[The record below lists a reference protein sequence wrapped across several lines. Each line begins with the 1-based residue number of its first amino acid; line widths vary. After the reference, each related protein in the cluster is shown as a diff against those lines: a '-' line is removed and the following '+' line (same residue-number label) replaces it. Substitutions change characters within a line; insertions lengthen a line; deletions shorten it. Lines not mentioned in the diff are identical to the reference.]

1 MKEGV
6 VVKEGLRQSMSW
18 VHTWAGLLVCWLL
31 LLVFMAGTAAYYR
44 HEITFWMK
52 PELHK
57 AAEAPATIPAA
68 ASATLIVRELQ
79 QRAPQASAWFIDLPS
94 ERNPLIVAGWTNPPR
109 KGMSREERRAAFRLQ
124 NVTLDPITGQ
134 HTAAPRD
141 TRGGE
146 FLYRL
151 HFDLYYMS
159 ALWGRWI
166 VGIAAMFMLV
176 AIVSGVITHKR
187 IFKDFFTFR
196 PRKGQ
201 RSWLDAHNATAVLA
215 LPFHL
220 MITYTGLVTLM
231 FMYMPSPTKA
241 LYGEDQ
247 NTMFAEVFMN
257 VDRTKPAGVAAPLAN
272 IAPMLQQA
280 ERAWG
285 EAPTRI
291 VVSHPNDAN
300 AKVELFRPSGR
311 QLSNLEPSMTFNG
324 ATGALVASTGPISTT
339 LSARAAIYGLHLAH
353 FADPLLRALFF
364 ICGLAGCAMVA
375 TGALL
380 WGVKERQKYAKV
392 VAAGGKVGF
401 GVRLVD
407 ALNIGAIAGLPVAFA
422 VYFWSNRLLPLDLA
436 QRTNME
442 ANCFFAAW
450 AACAILAQIRPTRGM
465 WRFQLMLGAGL
476 LGGLPLLNFFTTGT
490 HLGVTLFGGPGLR
503 PVAGFD
509 LVTLLLGALLGWAA
523 WWLGLKGKGKRQAAA
538 KSAAPAAAAVQ
549 PTPLEAA

>member
-1 MKEGV
+1 M
-6 VVKEGLRQSMSW
+6 KEGLRQSMAW
-18 VHTWAGLLVCWLL
+18 VHTWSGLLVCWLL
-31 LLVFMAGTAAYYR
+31 LLVFLGGTAAYYK

-57 AAEAPATIPAA
+57 AADAPSRVTPAESA
-68 ASATLIVRELQ
+68 ALAVRELQ
-79 QRAPQASAWFIDLPS
+79 QRAPKANAWFLDLPH
-94 ERNPLIVAGWTNPPR
+94 ERNPLIYASWTNPPK
-109 KGMSREERRAAFRLQ
+109 KGMTREERRAAFRTQ
-124 NVTLDPITGQ
+124 NFTLDPMTGE

-159 ALWGRWI
+159 AIWGRWI

-241 LYGEDQ
+241 LYGAEQ
-247 NTMFAEVFMN
+247 NAMFADVFPN
-257 VDRTKPAGVAAPLAN
+257 AERVKPAKEFAPLAD
-272 IAPMLQQA
+272 IAPMLLQA

-285 EAPTRI
+285 QAPTRI
-291 VVSHPNDAN
+291 VVSNPNDAN
-300 AKVELFRPSGR
+300 ARVALHRPSGQ
-311 QLSNLEPSMTFNG
+311 QLSNIEPTMTFDG
-324 ATGALVASTGPISTT
+324 ASGALLSGAKPMSTT
-339 LSARAAIYGLHLAH
+339 LDARAAIYGLHVAH
-353 FADPLLRALFF
+353 FADPFLRALFF
-364 ICGLAGCAMVA
+364 VCGLAGTAMVA

-380 WGVKERQKYAKV
+380 WGVKERQKYAK
-392 VAAGGKVGF
+392 AIAKGGKVGF

-407 ALNIGAIAGLPVAFA
+407 ALNIGAIAGLPIAFA
-422 VYFWSNRLLPLDLA
+422 VYFWANRLLPVEIA
-436 QRTNME
+436 QRTNLE
-442 ANCFFAAW
+442 ANCFFIAWGLAAL
-450 AACAILAQIRPTRGM
+450 LAQIRPTRAM
-465 WRFQLMLGAGL
+465 WRFQLALGAVL
-476 LGGLPLLNFFTTGT
+476 LAGIPVLNALTTDT
-490 HLGVTLFGGPGLR
+490 HLGVTLFGGPALR
-503 PVAGFD
+503 AVAGFD
-509 LVTLLLGALLGWAA
+509 LVVLALGLLLGYAA
-523 WWLGLKGKGKRQAAA
+523 WWLGRPKK
-538 KSAAPAAAAVQ
+538 PATASMPVPADVA
-549 PTPLEAA
+549 TNKLEAA

>member
-1 MKEGV
+1 M
-6 VVKEGLRQSMSW
+6 KEGLRQSMAW

-57 AAEAPATIPAA
+57 AAGAPSRIAPSDAA
-68 ASATLIVRELQ
+68 LLAVRELQ
-79 QRAPQASAWFIDLPS
+79 QRAPKATRWIIDLPE
-94 ERNPLIVAGWTNPPR
+94 ERNPLILANWTNPPK
-109 KGMSREERRAAFRLQ
+109 KGMSMAERRAAFRLQ
-124 NVTLDPITGQ
+124 AFTLDPMTGQ
-134 HTAAPRD
+134 QTAAPRD

-146 FLYRL
+146 FLYRI
-151 HFDLYYMS
+151 HFDLYYMK
-159 ALWGRWI
+159 AIWGRWI

-176 AIVSGVITHKR
+176 AIISGVITHKR

-231 FMYMPSPTKA
+231 FMYMPAPTKA
-241 LYGEDQ
+241 LYGEEQ
-247 NTMFAEVFMN
+247 NTMFSEVFA
-257 VDRTKPAGVAAPLAN
+257 DSQRTKPANVAAPLADLR
-272 IAPMLQQA
+272 PMLEQA

-285 EAPTRI
+285 QAPSR
-291 VVSHPNDAN
+291 VAVGNPNDAN
-300 AKVELFRPSGR
+300 ARVALYRPSGQ
-311 QLSNLEPSMTFNG
+311 QLSNIEPSMIFDG
-324 ATGALVASTGPISTT
+324 VSGALLSQTAPTSTT
-339 LSARAAIYGLHLAH
+339 LAARAAIYGLHVAH

-392 VAAGGKVGF
+392 LAKGGRVGF

-407 ALNIGAIAGLPVAFA
+407 ALNIGAIAGLPIAFA
-422 VYFWSNRLLPLDLA
+422 AYFWSNRLLPSALA
-436 QRTNME
+436 DRAVFE
-442 ANCFFAAW
+442 ANCFFMAWGAA
-450 AACAILAQIRPTRGM
+450 AVLAQIRPTRAM
-465 WRFQLMLGAGL
+465 WRFQLSVGALMLAGL
-476 LGGLPLLNFFTTGT
+476 PVLNAITTDT
-490 HLGVTLFGGPGLR
+490 HLGVSLFGGPGLR

-509 LVTLLLGALLGWAA
+509 LVVLVLGLLLGYAA
-523 WWLGLKGKGKRQAAA
+523 WWLGRKAKKQAAA
-538 KSAAPAAAAVQ
+538 KQPTAAAQAA
-549 PTPLEAA
+549 PLEAA

>member
-1 MKEGV
+1 MKD
-6 VVKEGLRQSMSW
+6 GLRQSMAW
-18 VHTWAGLLVCWLL
+18 VHTWSGLLVCWLL
-31 LLVFMAGTAAYYR
+31 LLVFMGGTAAYYK

-57 AAEAPATIPAA
+57 AADAPSRVTPAESA
-68 ASATLIVRELQ
+68 ALAVRELQ
-79 QRAPQASAWFIDLPS
+79 QCAPKANAWFLDLPH
-94 ERNPLIVAGWTNPPR
+94 ERNPLIYASWTNPPK
-109 KGMSREERRAAFRLQ
+109 KGTTREERRAAFRTQ
-124 NVTLDPITGQ
+124 NFTLDPMTGE

-159 ALWGRWI
+159 AIWGRWI

-196 PRKGQ
+196 PKKGQ

-241 LYGEDQ
+241 LYGAEQ
-247 NTMFAEVFMN
+247 NAMFADVFPN
-257 VDRTKPAGVAAPLAN
+257 AERVKPAKQFAPLAD
-272 IAPMLQQA
+272 IAPMLLQA

-285 EAPTRI
+285 QAPTRV
-291 VVSHPNDAN
+291 VVSNPNDAN
-300 AKVELFRPSGR
+300 ARIELHRPSGQ
-311 QLSNLEPSMTFNG
+311 QLSNIEPTMTFDG
-324 ATGALVASTGPISTT
+324 ASGALLSQAKPMSTT
-339 LSARAAIYGLHLAH
+339 LDARGAIYGLHVAH
-353 FADPLLRALFF
+353 FADSLLRALFF
-364 ICGLAGCAMVA
+364 VCGLAGTAMVA

-392 VAAGGKVGF
+392 VAQGGKVGF

-407 ALNIGAIAGLPVAFA
+407 ALNIGAIAGLPIAFA
-422 VYFWSNRLLPLDLA
+422 VYFWANRLLPVEIA
-436 QRTNME
+436 QRTNLE
-442 ANCFFAAW
+442 ANCFFIAWGLAAL
-450 AACAILAQIRPTRGM
+450 LAQIRPTRAM
-465 WRFQLMLGAGL
+465 WRFQLTLGAL
-476 LGGLPLLNFFTTGT
+476 LLAGIPVLNALTTDT
-490 HLGVTLFGGPGLR
+490 HLGVSLFGGPALR
-503 PVAGFD
+503 AVAGFD
-509 LVTLLLGALLGWAA
+509 IVVLLLGLLLGYAA
-523 WWLGLKGKGKRQAAA
+523 WWLGRPKK
-538 KSAAPAAAAVQ
+538 PAAANKPVPADVS
-549 PTPLEAA
+549 TNKLEAA

>member
-1 MKEGV
+1 MKQGV
-6 VVKEGLRQSMSW
+6 VVKQGLRQSMSW

-52 PELHK
+52 PELHQ
-57 AAEAPATIPAA
+57 AANAPTRIATVDAA
-68 ASATLIVRELQ
+68 ALAVRGLQ
-79 QRAPQASAWFIDLPS
+79 QRAPDASGWLIELPH
-94 ERNPLIVAGWTNPPR
+94 ERNPLITASWTNPPK
-109 KGMSREERRAAFRLQ
+109 KGMSREERRNALRQQ
-124 NVTLDPITGQ
+124 NFVLDPMTGLE
-134 HTAAPRD
+134 TAAPRD
-141 TRGGE
+141 SRGGE

-166 VGIAAMFMLV
+166 IGIAAMSMLV
-176 AIVSGVITHKR
+176 AIISGVITHKR

-196 PRKGQ
+196 PKKGQ

-241 LYGEDQ
+241 LYGDDQ
-247 NTMFAEVFMN
+247 NTMFGEVFLN
-257 VDRTKPAGVAAPLAN
+257 ADRSQPARVAAPLVD
-272 IAPMLQQA
+272 IRPMLQQA

-285 EAPTRI
+285 QAPTRI
-291 VVSHPNDAN
+291 VVSHPNDAG
-300 AKVELFRPSGR
+300 AQVQLVRASGQ
-311 QLSNLEPSMTFNG
+311 QLSNIEPSMTFNG
-324 ATGALVASTGPISTT
+324 ASGALIASTDAPSTT
-339 LSARAAIYGLHLAH
+339 LAARGAIYGLHVAH

-380 WGVKERQKYAKV
+380 WGVKERQKYAKI
-392 VAAGGKVGF
+392 VAKGGKVGF

-422 VYFWSNRLLPLDLA
+422 VYFWSNRLLPPDAAARSNL
-436 QRTNME
+436 E

-465 WRFQLMLGAGL
+465 WRFQLTLGALL
-476 LGGLPLLNFFTTGT
+476 LGGLPLLNAFTTDT
-490 HLGVTLFGGPGLR
+490 HLGVTLFAGPALR
-503 PVAGFD
+503 AVAGFD
-509 LVTLLLGALLGWAA
+509 LVTLALGLLLGWAA
-523 WWLGLKGKGKRQAAA
+523 WWLGRRSRKQAAA
-538 KSAAPAAAAVQ
+538 GARSARGAAAASSTAQ
-549 PTPLEAA
+549 EAA

>member
-1 MKEGV
+1 MKQGV
-6 VVKEGLRQSMSW
+6 AKEGLRQSMSW
-18 VHTWAGLLVCWLL
+18 VHTWSGLLVCWLL
-31 LLVFMAGTAAYYR
+31 LMVFMAGTAAYYR

-52 PELHK
+52 PELH
-57 AAEAPATIPAA
+57 AAARTPATLSTVEAGAMAVRGLQEHAPT
-68 ASATLIVRELQ
+68 ASH
-79 QRAPQASAWFIDLPS
+79 WFIDLPNQ
-94 ERNPLIVAGWTNPPR
+94 RNPLIMASWTNPPN
-109 KGMSREERRAAFRLQ
+109 KGMSREERRKAFRNQ
-124 NVTLDPITGQ
+124 NFTLDPHTGLE
-134 HTAAPRD
+134 TAAPRD

-166 VGIAAMFMLV
+166 VGVAAMAMLV
-176 AIVSGVITHKR
+176 AIISGVITHKR

-231 FMYMPSPTKA
+231 FMYVPSPTKA
-241 LYGEDQ
+241 LYGDEQ
-247 NTMFAEVFMN
+247 NTMFAEVFLTPE
-257 VDRTKPAGVAAPLAN
+257 RGTPAKVAAPLADVK
-272 IAPMLQQA
+272 PMLEQA

-285 EAPTRI
+285 VTPTRI
-291 VVSHPNDAN
+291 VVTHPNDAN
-300 AKVELFRPSGR
+300 ARVDLLRPSGK
-311 QLSNLEPSMTFNG
+311 QLSNIEPLMTFDG
-324 ATGALVASTGPISTT
+324 VSGALIASSGAPSTA
-339 LSARAAIYGLHLAH
+339 LGARGAIYGLHVAH

-364 ICGLAGCAMVA
+364 VCGLAGCAMVA

-422 VYFWSNRLLPLDLA
+422 VYFWSNRLLATGALERSNL
-436 QRTNME
+436 E

-450 AACAILAQIRPTRGM
+450 GACAILAQIRPTRAM
-465 WRFQLMLGAGL
+465 WRFQLSLGALL
-476 LGGLPLLNFFTTGT
+476 LGTLPLLNAFTTDT

-509 LVTLLLGALLGWAA
+509 LVVLLLGALLGWAA
-523 WWLGLKGKGKRQAAA
+523 WWLGRKGKQQAAIKA
-538 KSAAPAAAAVQ
+538 AAPGASNIDRA
-549 PTPLEAA
+549 PLEAA

>member
-1 MKEGV
+1 M
-6 VVKEGLRQSMSW
+6 KEGLRQSMAW
-18 VHTWAGLLVCWLL
+18 VHTWSGLLVCWLL
-31 LLVFMAGTAAYYR
+31 LLVFMGGTAAYYK

-57 AAEAPATIPAA
+57 AADAPSKVTPAE
-68 ASATLIVRELQ
+68 SARLAVRELQ
-79 QRAPQASAWFIDLPS
+79 QRAPKANAWFLDLPH
-94 ERNPLIVAGWTNPPR
+94 ERNPLIYASWTNPPR
-109 KGMSREERRAAFRLQ
+109 KGMTREERRAAFRTQ
-124 NVTLDPITGQ
+124 NFTLDPMTGE

-159 ALWGRWI
+159 AIWGRWI
-166 VGIAAMFMLV
+166 VGACAMCMLV
-176 AIVSGVITHKR
+176 AILSGIVTHKR

-247 NTMFAEVFMN
+247 NTMFADVFMN
-257 VDRTKPAGVAAPLAN
+257 VDRTRPARVAAPLAD

-285 EAPTRI
+285 EAPTRV

-311 QLSNLEPSMTFNG
+311 QLSNIEPSMTFNG
-324 ATGALVASTGPISTT
+324 ASGALVSSTGPISTT
-339 LSARAAIYGLHLAH
+339 LSARAALYGLHVAH

-380 WGVKERQKYAKV
+380 WGVKERQKYAKI
-392 VAAGGKVGF
+392 VAQGGKVGF

-422 VYFWSNRLLPLDLA
+422 VYFWSNRLLPLELVERSNA
-436 QRTNME
+436 E

-450 AACAILAQIRPTRGM
+450 AGCAILAQIRPTRGM
-465 WRFQLMLGAGL
+465 WRFQLTLGALL
-476 LGGLPLLNFFTTGT
+476 LGGLPLLNAVTTNT
-490 HLGVTLFGGPGLR
+490 HLGVSLFGGPGLR

-509 LVTLLLGALLGWAA
+509 LVTLALGLLLGWAA
-523 WWLGLKGKGKRQAAA
+523 WWLGRKGRKQAAA
-538 KSAAPAAAAVQ
+538 KPAASAAAAN
-549 PTPLEAA
+549 PPAPLEAA

>member
-1 MKEGV
+1 MKQGV
-6 VVKEGLRQSMSW
+6 VVKQGLRQSMSW

-44 HEITFWMK
+44 HEITFWMQ
-52 PELHK
+52 PELHQ
-57 AAEAPATIPAA
+57 AA
-68 ASATLIVRELQ
+68 AAPTRIDSIDAAALAVRGLQ
-79 QRAPQASAWFIDLPS
+79 ARAPHASNWFIELPHA
-94 ERNPLIVAGWTNPPR
+94 RNPLITASWTNPPQP
-109 KGMSREERRAAFRLQ
+109 GMSREQRRNAFRQQ
-124 NVTLDPITGQ
+124 NFALDPTTGLE
-134 HTAAPRD
+134 TATPRD
-141 TRGGE
+141 SRGGE

-159 ALWGRWI
+159 AIWGRWI
-166 VGIAAMFMLV
+166 IGIGAMFMLV

-241 LYGEDQ
+241 LYGDDQ
-247 NTMFAEVFMN
+247 NTMFGEVFLTPE
-257 VDRTKPAGVAAPLAN
+257 RSEPAAVAAPLTDLR
-272 IAPMLQQA
+272 PMLRQA
-280 ERAWG
+280 EHAWG
-285 EAPTRI
+285 QAPTRI
-291 VVSHPNDAN
+291 VVSNPNDAG
-300 AKVELFRPSGR
+300 ARVDLLRQSGQ
-311 QLSNLEPSMTFNG
+311 QLSNIEPLMSFNG
-324 ATGALVASTGPISTT
+324 ATGALISSTDAPSTT
-339 LSARAAIYGLHLAH
+339 LAARGAIYGLHVAH

-380 WGVKERQKYAKV
+380 WGVKERQKFAAIVAK
-392 VAAGGKVGF
+392 GGKVGF

-422 VYFWSNRLLPLDLA
+422 VYFWSNRLLPLELA
-436 QRTNME
+436 ARSNLE

-450 AACAILAQIRPTRGM
+450 AACAVLAQIRPTRGM
-465 WRFQLMLGAGL
+465 WRFQLALGAAL
-476 LGGLPLLNFFTTGT
+476 LGGLPLLNAFTTAT
-490 HLGVTLFGGPGLR
+490 HLGVTLFAGPALR
-503 PVAGFD
+503 AVAGFD
-509 LVTLLLGALLGWAA
+509 LVTLALGLLLGWAA
-523 WWLGLKGKGKRQAAA
+523 WWLGHKSRKQAAA
-538 KSAAPAAAAVQ
+538 GARSARGAAAVASAAR
-549 PTPLEAA
+549 EAA

>member
-1 MKEGV
+1 M
-6 VVKEGLRQSMSW
+6 KEGLRQSMAW
-18 VHTWAGLLVCWLL
+18 VHTWSGLLVCWLL
-31 LLVFMAGTAAYYR
+31 LLVFMGGTAAYYK

-57 AAEAPATIPAA
+57 AADAPSKVTPAE
-68 ASATLIVRELQ
+68 SATLAVRELQ
-79 QRAPQASAWFIDLPS
+79 QRAPKANAWFLDLPH
-94 ERNPLIVAGWTNPPR
+94 ERNPLIYASWTNPPR
-109 KGMSREERRAAFRLQ
+109 KGMTREQRRAAFRTQ
-124 NVTLDPITGQ
+124 NFTLDPMTGE

-159 ALWGRWI
+159 AIWGRWI

-231 FMYMPSPTKA
+231 FMYMPSPTRA
-241 LYGEDQ
+241 LYGAEQ
-247 NTMFAEVFMN
+247 NAMFADVFPN
-257 VDRTKPAGVAAPLAN
+257 AERVKPAKQFAPLAD
-272 IAPMLQQA
+272 IGPMLLQA

-285 EAPTRI
+285 QAPTRI
-291 VVSHPNDAN
+291 VVSNPNDAN
-300 AKVELFRPSGR
+300 ARVALHRPSGR
-311 QLSNLEPSMTFNG
+311 QLSNIEPTMTFDG
-324 ATGALVASTGPISTT
+324 ASGALLSGPRPMSTT
-339 LSARAAIYGLHLAH
+339 LDARAAIYGLHVAD

-364 ICGLAGCAMVA
+364 VCGLAGTAMVA

-380 WGVKERQKYAKV
+380 WGVKERQKYARAIAK
-392 VAAGGKVGF
+392 GGKVGV

-407 ALNIGAIAGLPVAFA
+407 ALNIGAIAGLPIAFA
-422 VYFWSNRLLPLDLA
+422 VYFWANRLLPVEIA
-436 QRTNME
+436 QRTSLE
-442 ANCFFAAW
+442 ANCFFIAWGLAAL
-450 AACAILAQIRPTRGM
+450 LAQIRPTRAM
-465 WRFQLMLGAGL
+465 WRFQLTLGAVL
-476 LGGLPLLNFFTTGT
+476 LAGIPVLNALTTDT
-490 HLGVTLFGGPGLR
+490 HLGVTLSGGPALR
-503 PVAGFD
+503 AVAGFD
-509 LVTLLLGALLGWAA
+509 LVVLALGLLLGYAA
-523 WWLGLKGKGKRQAAA
+523 WWLGRPKK
-538 KSAAPAAAAVQ
+538 PAAAS
-549 PTPLEAA
+549 TPAPADVTADKLEAA

>member
-1 MKEGV
+1 M
-6 VVKEGLRQSMSW
+6 KEGLRQSMAW
-18 VHTWAGLLVCWLL
+18 VHTWSGLLVCWLL
-31 LLVFMAGTAAYYR
+31 LLVFMGGTAAYYK

-57 AAEAPATIPAA
+57 AADAPSRVTPAE
-68 ASATLIVRELQ
+68 SATLAVRELQ
-79 QRAPQASAWFIDLPS
+79 QRAPKANAWFLDLPH
-94 ERNPLIVAGWTNPPR
+94 ERNPLIYASWTNPPK
-109 KGMSREERRAAFRLQ
+109 KGMTREERRAAFRTQ
-124 NVTLDPITGQ
+124 NFTLDPMTGEN
-134 HTAAPRD
+134 TAAPRD

-159 ALWGRWI
+159 AIWGRWI
-166 VGIAAMFMLV
+166 VGVAAMFMLV

-241 LYGEDQ
+241 LYGTEQ
-247 NTMFAEVFMN
+247 NAMFADVFPN
-257 VDRTKPAGVAAPLAN
+257 AERVKPAKEFAPLAD
-272 IAPMLQQA
+272 IAPMLLQA

-285 EAPTRI
+285 QAPTRI
-291 VVSHPNDAN
+291 VVSNPNDAN
-300 AKVELFRPSGR
+300 ARVALHRPSGQ
-311 QLSNLEPSMTFNG
+311 QLSNIEPTMTFDG
-324 ATGALVASTGPISTT
+324 VSGALLSETAPMSTT
-339 LSARAAIYGLHLAH
+339 LDTRAAIYGLHVAH
-353 FADPLLRALFF
+353 FADTLLRALFF
-364 ICGLAGCAMVA
+364 VCGLAGTAMVA

-392 VAAGGKVGF
+392 LARGGRVGF

-407 ALNIGAIAGLPVAFA
+407 ALNIGAIAGLPIAFA
-422 VYFWSNRLLPLDLA
+422 VYFWANRLLPVEIA
-436 QRTNME
+436 QRTNLE
-442 ANCFFAAW
+442 ANCFFIAWGLAAL
-450 AACAILAQIRPTRGM
+450 LAQIRPTRAM
-465 WRFQLMLGAGL
+465 WRFQLTLGAVL
-476 LGGLPLLNFFTTGT
+476 LAGIPVLNALTTDT
-490 HLGVTLFGGPGLR
+490 HLGVTLFGGPALR
-503 PVAGFD
+503 AVAGFD
-509 LVTLLLGALLGWAA
+509 IVVLLLGLLLGWAA
-523 WWLGLKGKGKRQAAA
+523 WWLDRKAKKQAVARQ
-538 KSAAPAAAAVQ
+538 PANPAQ